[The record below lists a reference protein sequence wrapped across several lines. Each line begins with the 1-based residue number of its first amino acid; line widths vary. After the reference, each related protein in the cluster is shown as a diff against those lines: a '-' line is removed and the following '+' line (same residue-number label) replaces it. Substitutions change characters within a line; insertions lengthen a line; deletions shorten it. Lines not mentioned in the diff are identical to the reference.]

1 MQPNLDYGL
10 AYRWFMGVG
19 YPRIKEI
26 IQQDLGPDLI
36 YINSSV
42 ADKNP
47 EIQPYLDKY
56 VRGTGEYDALNRVKL
71 MKLIWDSIGTEFG
84 GRWELYER
92 NYSGNHEN
100 VRQEIV
106 FAQTASGQIDQY
118 KGFAEQC
125 MAEYDLDGWTAPDL
139 INPDDT
145 SLFAE
150 KIYRNK

>member
-26 IQQDLGPDLI
+26 IQQDLGAGLI

-47 EIQPYLDKY
+47 EIQTYLDKY

-71 MKLIWDSIGTEFG
+71 MKLI
-84 GRWELYER
+84 
-92 NYSGNHEN
+92 
-100 VRQEIV
+100 
-106 FAQTASGQIDQY
+106 
-118 KGFAEQC
+118 
-125 MAEYDLDGWTAPDL
+125 
-139 INPDDT
+139 
-145 SLFAE
+145 
-150 KIYRNK
+150 